1 MPKKK
6 RDLRPKSYISI
17 EKPQCI
23 RGYQVWAQ
31 KRKQKGLQTT
41 IGTFYSTKI
50 KKHYILV
57 EGVYYCEVNHSEGYE
72 SKSNYMVPFDILKEK
87 ERGRINDKLYNRAKH
102 FARKQSK
109 KLKIKNIEDLT
120 N

>member
-17 EKPQCI
+17 EKPQFI

-31 KRKQKGLQTT
+31 KRKQKGLCTI
-41 IGTFYSTKI
+41 IGTFYFTKI

-57 EGVYYCEVNHSEGYE
+57 EGVHYYEVNCSEEYE
-72 SKSNYMVPFDILKEK
+72 SKSDFVVPFDILKEK
-87 ERGRINDKLYNRAKH
+87 ERERINAKLYNRAKH